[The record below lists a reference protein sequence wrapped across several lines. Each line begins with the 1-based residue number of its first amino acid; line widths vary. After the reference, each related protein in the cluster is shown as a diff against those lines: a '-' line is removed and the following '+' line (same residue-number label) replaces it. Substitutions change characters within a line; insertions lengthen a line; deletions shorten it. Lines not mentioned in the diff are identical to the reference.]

1 MSAHWTT
8 ARTIRA
14 PADRVFQTVA
24 DPEEFH
30 RAIPDGVSVEYLG
43 PARGAAGTTFR
54 ATRLVRGKPQTFE
67 QEIVVFQPGKRVRM
81 VNVTH
86 GTRWE
91 GEFLVEPDGT
101 GATTR
106 LTATMEAVTKRL
118 AARMMMRLIHRM
130 VQKALDKDL
139 DAVKTYCERRVP

>member
-1 MSAHWTT
+1 MSARWR
-8 ARTIRA
+8 AVRTIHA
-14 PADRVFQTVA
+14 PVERVFHTVA

-30 RAIPDGVSVEYLG
+30 RAIPDGVSVEYVG
-43 PARGAAGTTFR
+43 AARGSVGTRFR
-54 ATRLVRGKPQTFE
+54 ATRLVKGKPQTFE
-67 QEIVVFQPGKRVRM
+67 QEVVLFQPGKRVRM
-81 VNVTH
+81 INVTH

-91 GEFLVEPDGT
+91 GEFLVERDGQQ
-101 GATTR
+101 TR
-106 LTATMEAVTKRL
+106 LTLTMDAVTKRL